1 MSEPDV
7 VVDVDARW
15 SDGNFGD
22 VVADLERKGLKA
34 GAAMS
39 RLGKDFVRIK
49 SEAAQASTGV
59 GRISTNLTK
68 AGREALVMT
77 KAFQEVAAATSTINQ
92 GLRNL
97 QSEISKSKA
106 LQNQQIVA
114 ERRAADRARQAE
126 LVAAQAANARLNIEA
141 QRAAQSQL
149 ISQRQSGQQRIQ
161 ITRGVLET
169 IGRLE
174 KGFGVA
180 LAGTARSV
188 TSGLGRAFDT
198 VTARIRNTNRTF
210 TDGTSQALLRRE
222 GLLRSS
228 FTRQERLLSQSVTR
242 QQATVQRLNRSLS
255 TGALGAV
262 TGRAGVAGIGG
273 GLGVLGLL
281 KSGFERYSNLER
293 INKQFIALTGNAT
306 EASALLEEVKLFAK
320 ETPFDLVGV
329 ADLAKGFLAIGT
341 STEDVIPRVQAIA
354 DAVALT
360 GGGVDE
366 LNRIQRA
373 IGQVVSAGRLQGDEL
388 NQLAENLP
396 GLNIRQI
403 LADQLTGGNVRTLV
417 EMQEAGEITSDLFV
431 NGLITGLAGDP
442 RLVGA
447 SEDLANTLSGRVANL
462 KESFADFGASI
473 IGTIA
478 EPLKA
483 ATSGAQIALQG
494 LSDFVKGEVGPGLQ
508 TLRDALAGAAGAMG
522 LVVGAKAAG
531 EVLQFVAVSARLLV
545 TPLGLV
551 LTAAGL
557 IGATFNVMR
566 ERSVTFRMALDALS
580 ERFRGVASAISDRF
594 GPAIT
599 QVADWVGETI
609 LGALDRLAAFL
620 SGTMLDAFDAA
631 VSFIVNTAIPSLVA
645 FGQTVANIVVPAVV
659 RAGQLIASGFVVAR
673 DAVVAFAETVQPYIQ
688 PAIDG
693 FQRLGS
699 AIGDAIGGDFGGLAS
714 GATAAL
720 SGIGATLANVAT
732 SALRA
737 LEPVGRTV
745 IDSLKAIFTLENL
758 TEVGKAALN
767 VVEVIGYALGNIVS
781 DPRFITALA
790 AVAAAAALVAARF
803 VEGVAR
809 GIAEN
814 LPELVALALGGL
826 KAVLSAIVT
835 EVLFDPGVFA
845 LAVTGALLAPSLI
858 KAFKAFGEQGA
869 GSFIQGFRSKVQDA
883 GGVLQGLFGSQAGLA
898 QRADAN
904 ALVALQRDATRLQA
918 TVRSL
923 GSAMRVEASTS
934 SIKAATAE
942 VDRLSK
948 NLTDAQLRGLRLRDA
963 LTQTF
968 RAISFGVSGVTEGL
982 GQMIAGLNAS
992 GLGPAGGGRGRVSS
1006 AIETAAIAGLLAIDK
1021 VKAGAR
1027 NLGSEVNIAF
1037 GGVGTGLT
1045 TVFNRARSGLETAG
1059 IAGLL
1064 AIDKVKAGARNLGA
1078 EVNTA
1083 FGGVASGVRT
1093 AVSTVT
1099 GAIGR
1104 MARSVANAFLAS
1116 GAVTRGRQ
1124 YASNI
1129 AAGISSGAS
1138 TIKAALSLALADL
1151 RRVAQ
1156 EQGTTVGR
1164 VLGQQVASG
1173 AAVALGGFVAGRAE
1187 GQAGGNGVLSALG
1200 AGLTGLAIGGPVVG
1214 AAAAGLAL
1222 IGTAV
1227 GNAKKATEDAAAAA
1241 ADYADAIRT
1250 DLGGAFEIGADGAI
1264 TFAEALRAGSEG
1276 SVYGELETRIK
1287 SIVPLLNEAGV
1298 SQQELIAAFIE
1309 GGEAYDEIIRKI
1321 GGREIGSR
1329 RGGGFFDI
1337 DLNPFDAPN
1346 TAPIYENQ
1354 AAVDLLS
1361 RTYTDLAAG
1370 IREVN
1375 DLVAFRG
1382 SSVPLAE
1389 QLGFDTIEPGNL
1401 DDAIRSYS
1409 DLRSEIETPAE
1420 PRFTERMQSA
1430 LDDAK
1435 AAADEVSLAIDRMFV
1450 SRDPEGLKAA
1460 FDAAVLSVAGAF
1472 DGLVV
1477 GGNIVDQAA
1486 LDSELLDLQQRISS
1500 VASQGLNEGVIYDEA
1515 TLRQQTLGILAAAL
1529 DGVED
1534 PSLRAAISAAY
1545 EEGFANAVPI
1555 VNAQNVFDQIA
1566 AGLDEAGLTVPVEL
1580 DSGALEQAAGN
1591 MSVQAGTLGRR
1602 TADAYAGGLEA
1613 GVRAKAASIAR
1624 AAISVVQNMAAAVDN
1639 FLGIA
1644 SPSRLAIEQG
1654 GWYGEGFAKGIGM
1667 QSAVAAEAA
1676 QQLSFGA
1683 VDAITNSSALA
1694 DAHAAGYN
1702 IGRAIADGL
1711 IDADIDIFSVVD
1723 DAVSSAVAKIG
1734 SLGSD
1739 QADAVAAATARLF
1752 ADTTGTDAARSGG
1765 LASFQIGGA
1774 AGGITDSLQGFLTTF
1789 DSNVA
1794 RIFEVN
1800 GKKLNELNAAEREIY
1815 GTNVFGLDASTVFGA
1830 SNLKGIGDYF
1840 DSVAELGEE
1849 LLAKGR
1855 PVGEVAAAL
1864 QVYIDDFITTA
1875 SNLGFD
1881 TETLVKLVQELG
1893 LSGPALEEFAKQVQA
1908 INEAAAA
1915 GPSAK
1920 ALADLA
1926 EKNAQDEDRSIDR
1939 LPRVSQTFIVQL
1951 PTGDPQANAL
1961 AVANR
1966 QASIY
1971 ALPGG

>member
-68 AGREALVMT
+68 AGREAVDLT
-77 KAFQEVAAATSTINQ
+77 KAFQQIAAATSTIDQ

-97 QSEISKSKA
+97 QSEITKSKT
-106 LQNQQIVA
+106 LQRQRIID
-114 ERRAADRARQAE
+114 ERLAADRARQSE
-126 LVAAQAANARLNIEA
+126 IVAAQAANARLNIEA

-210 TDGTSQALLRRE
+210 SDGTSSALLRRE

-228 FTRQERLLSQSVTR
+228 FTRQERILTQSVTR

-262 TGRAGVAGIGG
+262 TGRGIGAGVAGVGG

-281 KSGFERYSNLER
+281 TSGFERYSNLER

-306 EASALLEEVKLFAK
+306 DAAALLEEVKLFAK

-366 LNRIQRA
+366 LNRLQRA

-431 NGLITGLAGDP
+431 TGLINGLAGDP

-473 IGTIA
+473 IGSIA

-508 TLRDALAGAAGAMG
+508 ILRDALAGAAGAMG

-566 ERSVTFRMALDALS
+566 ERSVTFRMALDALG

-620 SGTMLDAFDAA
+620 SGTMLDAFDAT
-631 VSFIVNTAIPSLVA
+631 VSFIVNTAIPSLVS
-645 FGQTVANIVVPAVV
+645 FGQTVANVVVPAVV

-673 DAVVAFAETVQPYIQ
+673 DAVVAFAQTVQPYIQ

-699 AIGDAIGGDFGGLAS
+699 AISDAISGDFGGLAS

-720 SGIGATLANVAT
+720 AGIGATLANVAT
-732 SALRA
+732 TALRA

-745 IDSLKAIFTLENL
+745 IDSLKGIFTLENL

-781 DPRFITALA
+781 DPRFVTALA

-826 KAVLSAIVT
+826 KAVLSTIVT

-845 LAVTGALLAPSLI
+845 LAVTAALLAPSLV
-858 KAFKAFGEQGA
+858 KAFRTFGEQGA
-869 GSFIQGFRSKVQDA
+869 GAFTQGFA
-883 GGVLQGLFGSQAGLA
+883 GRVRGGRDFFSVLLGGSRQAN
-898 QRADAN
+898 RNVAN
-904 ALVALQRDATRLQA
+904 REFQSLRDEINATQTSLR
-918 TVRSL
+918 RL
-923 GSAMRVEASTS
+923 GSTTV
-934 SIKAATAE
+934 
-942 VDRLSK
+942 VD
-948 NLTDAQLRGLRLRDA
+948 LRGLEAAKAEVRRLSEGFTDAELRALQMRDRVAAAFQAGGLIITGIRGVGSGLREIAAGFTNTARTIGSSFSAGLQNASNA
-963 LTQTF
+963 LARFFTAGTRNQSLFLNEGRAAGTKYGDGIGAAIRTGSATIATQF
-968 RAISFGVSGVTEGL
+968 RGVFAGLREIARQQGIGL
-982 GQMIAGLNAS
+982 GQTIA
-992 GLGPAGGGRGRVSS
+992 
-1006 AIETAAIAGLLAIDK
+1006 T
-1021 VKAGAR
+1021 
-1027 NLGSEVNIAF
+1027 
-1037 GGVGTGLT
+1037 
-1045 TVFNRARSGLETAG
+1045 
-1059 IAGLL
+1059 
-1064 AIDKVKAGARNLGA
+1064 
-1078 EVNTA
+1078 
-1083 FGGVASGVRT
+1083 GVAVG
-1093 AVSTVT
+1093 
-1099 GAIGR
+1099 
-1104 MARSVANAFLAS
+1104 LA
-1116 GAVTRGRQ
+1116 
-1124 YASNI
+1124 
-1129 AAGISSGAS
+1129 
-1138 TIKAALSLALADL
+1138 
-1151 RRVAQ
+1151 
-1156 EQGTTVGR
+1156 
-1164 VLGQQVASG
+1164 
-1173 AAVALGGFVAGRAE
+1173 GFVAGRAE
-1187 GQAGGNGVLSALG
+1187 GAAGGSGALSAVG
-1200 AGLTGLAIGGPVVG
+1200 AGLTGLALGGPVLG
-1214 AAAAGLAL
+1214 AAAAGLSFL
-1222 IGTAV
+1222 GTQFGKA
-1227 GNAKKATEDAAAAA
+1227 AKAAQDARQRVIDFSNTLKGEFKDGLTA
-1241 ADYADAIRT
+1241 
-1250 DLGGAFEIGADGAI
+1250 GADGLI
-1264 TFAEALRAGSEG
+1264 DYAEALDS
-1276 SVYGELETRIK
+1276 
-1287 SIVPLLNEAGV
+1287 
-1298 SQQELIAAFIE
+1298 
-1309 GGEAYDEIIRKI
+1309 
-1321 GGREIGSR
+1321 
-1329 RGGGFFDI
+1329 
-1337 DLNPFDAPN
+1337 
-1346 TAPIYENQ
+1346 Q
-1354 AAVDLLS
+1354 AAVDALKENLS
-1361 RTYTDLAAG
+1361 SVIPVLNDLGLGLADVVAAFQAGDITAITSALEAQAGAGGLTQSQIQDRFDAISALERAYRDLGSAIALTNAERTFTGEAARDRALGAEASRLEALAAAYG
-1370 IREVN
+1370 VVN
-1375 DLVAFRG
+1375 PKVLEFNAATEDPV
-1382 SSVPLAE
+1382 
-1389 QLGFDTIEPGNL
+1389 
-1401 DDAIRSYS
+1401 
-1409 DLRSEIETPAE
+1409 E
-1420 PRFTERMQSA
+1420 PRFTDAMQQA
-1430 LDDAK
+1430 LDDAR
-1435 AAADEVSLAIDRMFV
+1435 AAVDGVSEAIDRMFLP
-1450 SRDPEGLKAA
+1450 RDPQGLKAA
-1460 FDAAVLSVAGAF
+1460 LDTAIVAVAGSF
-1472 DGLVV
+1472 DGLVT
-1477 GGNIVDQAA
+1477 GGNIIDQAA
-1486 LDSELLDLQQRISS
+1486 LDSELLDLQQQISS

-1591 MSVQAGTLGRR
+1591 MSVQAGALGRR

-1694 DAHAAGYN
+1694 DARSAGYD

-1723 DAVSSAVAKIG
+1723 DAVSSAIAKIG

-1774 AGGITDSLQGFLTTF
+1774 ASGITDSLQGFLTTF

-1800 GKKLNELNAAEREIY
+1800 GKKLNELTAAEREIY

-1855 PVGEVAAAL
+1855 PVGEVATAL

-1875 SNLGFD
+1875 SNLGFNTD
-1881 TETLVKLVQELG
+1881 TLVKLVQELG

-1920 ALADLA
+1920 AIADLA
-1926 EKNAQDEDRSIDR
+1926 AKNAEDEDRTIDR
-1939 LPRVSQTFIVQL
+1939 LPSVNQTFIVQL